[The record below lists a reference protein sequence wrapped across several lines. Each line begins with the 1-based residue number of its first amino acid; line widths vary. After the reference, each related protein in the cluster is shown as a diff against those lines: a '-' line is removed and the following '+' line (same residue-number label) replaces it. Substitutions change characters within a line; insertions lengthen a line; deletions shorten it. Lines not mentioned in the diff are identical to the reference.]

1 MNIQQFTD
9 FVIERYRILERR
21 KAGQA
26 WPWTEDKIL
35 QTYRFC
41 NVRREDDVVSQWI
54 QQNWIKPNENDKYCW
69 FAALISRFLNLPSTL
84 TDLGYPVPFKPS
96 KLLKVTQKR
105 KDAKLKN
112 FSGAYLITTNSHR
125 GPKVEILSKYV
136 FQPIWRKR
144 DQLLWKPGYTLSQ
157 WHEMLM
163 MNDGLGSFLAGQVVA
178 DMKFAKPWLKARDW
192 WSFAVSGPGS
202 RRGLNRIIGRD
213 KNARWKEEDWYE
225 AHVDLGFK
233 CAPIFKAAGLPK
245 ISGQDL
251 NSCECEWD
259 KYQRVKLGEGRPR
272 QLYKHKDVATHH
284 AKRVEVSNNQLPLI

>member
-1 MNIQQFTD
+1 M
-9 FVIERYRILERR
+9 
-21 KAGQA
+21 
-26 WPWTEDKIL
+26 
-35 QTYRFC
+35 
-41 NVRREDDVVSQWI
+41 
-54 QQNWIKPNENDKYCW
+54 
-69 FAALISRFLNLPSTL
+69 
-84 TDLGYPVPFKPS
+84 
-96 KLLKVTQKR
+96 
-105 KDAKLKN
+105 
-112 FSGAYLITTNSHR
+112 
-125 GPKVEILSKYV
+125 
-136 FQPIWRKR
+136 
-144 DQLLWKPGYTLSQ
+144 
-157 WHEMLM
+157 
-163 MNDGLGSFLAGQVVA
+163 
-178 DMKFAKPWLKARDW
+178 
-192 WSFAVSGPGS
+192 SGPGS